1 MRRSDVVFAEP
12 DYVVHAINAPND
24 PGYGQL
30 WAMKNTGQAI
40 LGYQGTSGADIGA
53 EAAWNVT
60 TGTSNVVVGVVD
72 TGIDYNH
79 PDLASNVWTNP
90 GGIGGCP
97 AGTHGFNAIT
107 KGCDPMDDGYH
118 GTHVS
123 GTIGAVGNNSA
134 GVVGVN
140 WTTSIM
146 ALKFL
151 DGSGS
156 GTTSDAIAAIEFAIQ
171 AKAAGVNVRVL
182 SNSWGGGS
190 SSQALL
196 DEINKANAY
205 DILFVAAAGNG
216 SANNDYVPTY
226 PASYDAP
233 NIISVAATDN
243 GDNLASFSNYGANS
257 VHLGA
262 PGVSILSTRPGN
274 AYAYM
279 SGTSMATPHVAGAA
293 ALILST
299 STLNTAQLKSTIL
312 SSVDP
317 VSGLAGRTVTGGRL
331 NICKA
336 IPGCGLTPST
346 PPPTSPPTTPPP
358 TTPPPAAS
366 WTKVAM
372 EGDTVFLPK
381 GTTYRFGIDTRFL
394 APVTTSADLQ
404 VYVYYTNFGGDPAPG
419 VVKEL
424 DVAGDG
430 TGVVVNGV
438 PFK

>member
-1 MRRSDVVFAEP
+1 MPNAFRLPETALLVHRRDILARHPSTATSIIVQKECDMPPRNARWVLLTLLFAVFPALAQRPTETFQGHQVAANQVLVKFGSAHSPNRAQAEWAEDTDRSETINLEGVVRIHSRNKSAASLVSDLMRRSDVVFAEP
-12 DYVVHAINAPND
+12 DYVVHAISAPND

-40 LGYQGTSGADIGA
+40 LGYQGTGGADIGA

-79 PDLASNVWTNP
+79 PDLASNVWSNP
-90 GGIGGCP
+90 GGIGGCA

-107 KGCDPMDDGYH
+107 KGCDPMDDSYH

-134 GVVGVN
+134 GVVGIN

-171 AKAAGVNVRVL
+171 AKLAGVNVRVL
-182 SNSWGGGS
+182 SNSWGGGG

-196 DEINKANAY
+196 DEINKANGY

-226 PASYDAP
+226 PASYNAP
-233 NIISVAATDN
+233 N
-243 GDNLASFSNYGANS
+243 L
-257 VHLGA
+257 
-262 PGVSILSTRPGN
+262 
-274 AYAYM
+274 
-279 SGTSMATPHVAGAA
+279 
-293 ALILST
+293 
-299 STLNTAQLKSTIL
+299 
-312 SSVDP
+312 
-317 VSGLAGRTVTGGRL
+317 
-331 NICKA
+331 
-336 IPGCGLTPST
+336 
-346 PPPTSPPTTPPP
+346 
-358 TTPPPAAS
+358 
-366 WTKVAM
+366 
-372 EGDTVFLPK
+372 
-381 GTTYRFGIDTRFL
+381 
-394 APVTTSADLQ
+394 
-404 VYVYYTNFGGDPAPG
+404 NFGGCDRQRRSPSF
-419 VVKEL
+419 VFEL
-424 DVAGDG
+424 WC
-430 TGVVVNGV
+430 
-438 PFK
+438 